1 MQTSCRLASL
11 LTFAA
16 VCAAA
21 LTIGPA
27 QALPVGADGLRAP
40 AAATGALQ
48 QAACWRDGW
57 HGWGWYA
64 YCGPPPPWAWEPACS
79 DVTVREH
86 RGPDTVV
93 RHIHRCY

>member
-1 MQTSCRLASL
+1 MDAW
-11 LTFAA
+11 
-16 VCAAA
+16 
-21 LTIGPA
+21 
-27 QALPVGADGLRAP
+27 
-40 AAATGALQ
+40 Q